1 VWYRESCRELALEAG
16 LAGWVRNV
24 GDGSVEAVLEGPAP
38 AVDRV
43 LTWMRAGPPH
53 ASVDEV
59 EVHDEEPLG
68 EQGFSVR

>member
-1 VWYRESCRELALEAG
+1 VWYRESCREVALDVG

-24 GDGSVEAVLEGPAP
+24 GDGTVEAVLEGPAP
-38 AVDRV
+38 AVDHV
-43 LTWMRAGPPH
+43 LTWMRSGPPQ

-68 EQGFSVR
+68 ETGFSLR